1 MVIFLPTACDI
12 INVKNKLN
20 KIFDR
25 FDYDFFFST
34 LQKLEYVDE
43 FAHMIKV
50 AFTKI

>member
-25 FDYDFFFST
+25 FDYNFFFST
-34 LQKLEYVDE
+34 LQKLEYVDK

-50 AFTKI
+50 ACTKI